1 MKFDKSEEEKEEQA
15 TAEELLASLLGTPG
29 PAREE
34 VRLRVA
40 ALYGDITQE
49 KCSDAIY
56 NLLYLK
62 EAGRKTMPDPE
73 DSNTIYVSYEPVDF
87 YISTWGGSVVDM
99 FAVYDVINM
108 MQREC
113 DVRTFGFGKV
123 MSAGVVLLAGGTKG
137 ERYIGANCRLM
148 IHGVSSGQQGNID
161 ELKNELAEAKWAQK
175 QYIQALARDS
185 EMSQKEIRDLFAK
198 NTNIYFSAKQAV
210 QYGIADHI
218 I

>member
-1 MKFDKSEEEKEEQA
+1 MKFDKSEEEKAEQEA
-15 TAEELLASLLGTPG
+15 AEQLLASLLASGG
-29 PAREE
+29 RSSEE

-62 EAGRKTMPDPE
+62 ESGKATMPDPNG
-73 DSNTIYVSYEPVDF
+73 SKTVYVSYEPVDF

-99 FAVYDVINM
+99 FAVYDVMKM

-113 DVRTFGFGKV
+113 NVCTFGFGKV

-175 QYIQALARDS
+175 QYIQALAKDS
-185 EMSQKEIRDLFAK
+185 KMSQKQIRDLFAK
-198 NTNIYFSAKQAV
+198 NTNIYFSAKQAIE
-210 QYGIADHI
+210 YGIADHI

>member
-1 MKFDKSEEEKEEQA
+1 MKFDKSEEEKAEQEA
-15 TAEELLASLLGTPG
+15 AEQLLASLLGGGGT
-29 PAREE
+29 REE
-34 VRLRVA
+34 VKLRVA

-62 EAGRKTMPDPE
+62 ESGRATMQDPN
-73 DSNTIYVSYEPVDF
+73 DSNTVYVSYDPVDF

-99 FAVYDVINM
+99 FAVYDVMNM

-113 DVRTFGFGKV
+113 EVRTFGFGKV

-175 QYIQALARDS
+175 QYIQALAKDS
-185 EMSQKEIRDLFAK
+185 KMSQKEIRDLFAK
-198 NTNIYFSAKQAV
+198 NTNIYFSAKQAI

>member
-1 MKFDKSEEEKEEQA
+1 MKFDKSEEEKAEQEA
-15 TAEELLASLLGTPG
+15 AEQLLASLLGGGGT
-29 PAREE
+29 REE

-62 EAGRKTMPDPE
+62 ESGRATMQDPNDSKTV
-73 DSNTIYVSYEPVDF
+73 YVSYDPVDF

-99 FAVYDVINM
+99 FAVYDVMKM

-175 QYIQALARDS
+175 QYIQALAKDS
-185 EMSQKEIRDLFAK
+185 KMSQKEIRDLFAK
-198 NTNIYFSAKQAV
+198 NTNIYFSAKQAI

>member
-1 MKFDKSEEEKEEQA
+1 MKFDKSEEEKVEQEA
-15 TAEELLASLLGTPG
+15 AEQLLASLLGGGGT
-29 PAREE
+29 REE

-62 EAGRKTMPDPE
+62 ESGRATMQDPN
-73 DSNTIYVSYEPVDF
+73 DSNTVYVSYDPVDF

-99 FAVYDVINM
+99 FAVYDVMNM

-113 DVRTFGFGKV
+113 EVRTFGFGKV

-175 QYIQALARDS
+175 QYIQALAKDS
-185 EMSQKEIRDLFAK
+185 KMSQKEIRDLFAK
-198 NTNIYFSAKQAV
+198 NTNIYFSAKQAI